1 MVQLET
7 IPEGSN
13 EETTTEYGQGSAPP
27 TNEGDLPNEENQPQI
42 QQTSSEQGR
51 PAQISDTPLPG
62 FEATFSGSENDTNNP
77 PHLGGASSRDL
88 ANVLESQVEVS
99 DAESSIAE
107 SRGKRSRRPPNYLYE
122 VYTHNVEDNQQGTQ
136 QQITTPQQRQCNPQ
150 IGILKSPPK
159 NIDNRQPHARDTPCT
174 GLANRSQQPP
184 SFNQVV
190 NSQMITRPPVPPTTM
205 RLPQGYQIPRQFRQQ
220 NPLGQQNVRM
230 PMHAFQP
237 PPRRQW
243 LFTDPNFFGYPVN
256 TGARPVYK
264 EDTRLK
270 KTEKKQKKNKKEK
283 RN

>member
-1 MVQLET
+1 MEAESRTFVAPGVVYPPTATRPTIPAAPVTSSQTRMEQLET

-13 EETTTEYGQGSAPP
+13 EDSIMDHEQGSAPP
-27 TNEGDLPNEENQPQI
+27 TNEGDLPNEENQPQF

-88 ANVLESQVEVS
+88 ANVLESTVEVS

-136 QQITTPQQRQCNPQ
+136 QQVTTPQQRQCNPQ

-184 SFNQVV
+184 PQQVD
-190 NSQMITRPPVPPTTM
+190 NSSSQ
-205 RLPQGYQIPRQFRQQ
+205 QFQPNARDTPCTGLANRSQ
-220 NPLGQQNVRM
+220 
-230 PMHAFQP
+230 QP
-237 PPRRQW
+237 PPSTK
-243 LFTDPNFFGYPVN
+243 LSI
-256 TGARPVYK
+256 AK
-264 EDTRLK
+264 
-270 KTEKKQKKNKKEK
+270 
-283 RN
+283 